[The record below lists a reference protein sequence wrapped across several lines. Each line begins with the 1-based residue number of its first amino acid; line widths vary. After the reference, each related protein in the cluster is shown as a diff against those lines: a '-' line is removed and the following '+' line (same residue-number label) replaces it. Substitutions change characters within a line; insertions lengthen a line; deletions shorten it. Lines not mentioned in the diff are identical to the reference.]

1 MILIGLT
8 GGIGMGKS
16 TVADFLVAKREFV
29 VDTDVIARDLVKP
42 GEKALRA
49 IEAEFGSDVIGV
61 DGALDRGA
69 LGKVVFQSEER
80 RRALEQILHP
90 PIRQAWKD
98 WAEERSKAGTKRAVV
113 VIPLLFETEAEKELD
128 LTICV
133 ACSAPVQRERLRSRS
148 WSDNE
153 IGRRIAAQIDVR
165 KKMEQA
171 DRVVWNEA
179 SIEVCQEQVTRIFN
193 AL

>member
-98 WAEERSKAGTKRAVV
+98 WAEERSKAGAKRAVV
-113 VIPLLFETEAEKELD
+113 VIPLLFETEAEREFD

-133 ACSAPVQRERLRSRS
+133 ACSAHVQRERLCSRS

-153 IGRRIAAQIDVR
+153 IDRRIAAQSDVR
-165 KKMEQA
+165 KKMELA

-179 SIEVCQEQVTRIFN
+179 SIEVCQEQVTRIFK